1 MKVWLLETTVT
12 DDSLEDYERDVWVFE
27 TKDKTEAFIRKEF
40 FSSTVRHERSEVI
53 TNLQTWEEE
62 TIVCIEFD
70 VYSYIDKE
78 VYIYHNE
85 LIFIEITV
93 I

>member
-1 MKVWLLETTVT
+1 MKVWLLESIITEIE
-12 DDSLEDYERDVWVFE
+12 SKDYETEAWVFE
-27 TKDKTEAFIRKEF
+27 TKEKAKDFIRKEF
-40 FSSTVRHERSEVI
+40 FSSTVRRGRSEVI

-85 LIFIEITV
+85 LIFRETTV

>member
-1 MKVWLLETTVT
+1 MKVWLLEAIITEIE
-12 DDSLEDYERDVWVFE
+12 SKDYETETWVFE
-27 TKDKTEAFIRKEF
+27 TKDKTEAFIREEF
-40 FSSTVRHERSEVI
+40 FSSTVRHGRSEVI

-85 LIFIEITV
+85 LIFREITV

>member
-1 MKVWLLETTVT
+1 MKVWLLESIITETE
-12 DDSLEDYERDVWVFE
+12 SKDYETETWVFE
-27 TKDKTEAFIRKEF
+27 TKEKAKAFIREEF
-40 FSSTVRHERSEVI
+40 FSSTVRHGRSEVI

-85 LIFIEITV
+85 LIFREITV